1 MADMKEE
8 KEKREEKEDEK
19 VKEPVEIP
27 AEFQKIMKDFI
38 RDITVT
44 FPEYQLIVNK
54 WWKTDIESAEISQSS
69 IEFIF
74 KHSLTVYPERFFDIL
89 YKNPEMFSEKSM
101 INTEFLP
108 GISFKYLWSCE
119 ISDGTRET
127 IWKYLQLI
135 ILAIVGCVNNKEA
148 FGDTSKIFDS
158 INEDEFRNK
167 LQETMEGMQNLF
179 KNEENATSSSGVNMD
194 NIPSADDIHSHLSGM
209 MNGKLGNLAKEI
221 AEETAG
227 DLDLDMENITDM
239 KDVFQNLFKN
249 PGKLMGL
256 VKNVGEK
263 LDSRIK
269 SGEISQT
276 ELLTE
281 ATEMM
286 GKMKNTP
293 GMENIQEMLSKMGMQ
308 MPNMAGASR
317 NAKVDVNAMEAKLKQ
332 VMKKAEMSEKM
343 LKKSEERKKVQEK
356 AASDA
361 AEAALAASKQP
372 TFTDEQLI
380 AMFSNME
387 KPTKTPRVLKEDKDK
402 KKKKK

>member
-1 MADMKEE
+1 MADIKEE
-8 KEKREEKEDEK
+8 SKKEMESEKKKEI
-19 VKEPVEIP
+19 EPVEIP

-38 RDITVT
+38 RDITLT
-44 FPEYQLIVNK
+44 FPEYQPLVNK
-54 WWKTDIESAEISQSS
+54 WWKTDIESTEISQSS

-74 KHSLTVYPERFFDIL
+74 KHCLSVYPERFFDIL
-89 YKNPEMFSEKSM
+89 YKNEEMFAEKSM

-108 GISFKYLWSCE
+108 GISFKYLWSCD

-179 KNEENATSSSGVNMD
+179 KNADEKSSESDVNMD

-209 MNGKLGNLAKEI
+209 MSGKLGNLAKEI

-227 DLDLDMENITDM
+227 DLDLDMENVTDM

-269 SGEISQT
+269 SGEINQT
-276 ELLTE
+276 ELLSE

-286 GKMKNTP
+286 SKMKNTP

-308 MPNMAGASR
+308 MPNMAGAGR
-317 NAKVDVNAMEAKLKQ
+317 NTKVDVNAMEAKLKQ

-343 LKKSEERKKVQEK
+343 LKKSEERKKAQEK

-361 AEAALAASKQP
+361 VQATLAASKQP
-372 TFTDEQLI
+372 TLSDEQLI